1 MTMIS
6 GALNDALSNQEKWS
20 SPISD
25 LHGLFISIKWFFQF
39 RLALLKVK
47 TLVTSTGIKIVSFSS
62 LKHSLPWP
70 VSILCVIDFATK
82 TSCHFY
88 LLALK
93 KTFQK
98 MKKNLVRKPCT
109 KWSTFISEIG
119 LSSLKKKKGVSI
131 WALQTSSTTFDPR
144 YYLGLSWIGKCQ
156 RLKCYKIQKAFSLIR
171 WLIKL
176 IICCPKASGAYWP
189 GLKLKTVKGEKKCAS
204 NWKPQG
210 NWVNKGG
217 MDTS

>member
-119 LSSLKKKKGVSI
+119 LSSLKKKRSKHLGTSNLINYI
-131 WALQTSSTTFDPR
+131 WSQI
-144 YYLGLSWIGKCQ
+144 LS
-156 RLKCYKIQKAFSLIR
+156 RLILNRKM
-171 WLIKL
+171 
-176 IICCPKASGAYWP
+176 PKAQV
-189 GLKLKTVKGEKKCAS
+189 L
-204 NWKPQG
+204 
-210 NWVNKGG
+210 
-217 MDTS
+217 